1 MSTITLQ
8 EAQANLAE
16 LVHRLAPG
24 EGVTITE
31 NERPVARLIVPLV
44 GPTRPPRPRPPV
56 TGVPKAGQYEG
67 RLIVPDDFKEPLE
80 ELREYMEGGF
90 CSTRTPCC
98 GSSPTT
104 GD

>member
-1 MSTITLQ
+1 METITLE
-8 EAQANLAE
+8 EAQGALAE

-31 NERPVARLIVPLV
+31 NNRPVARLMAPLV
-44 GPTRPPRPRPPV
+44 TPPGEPRPRPPV

-80 ELREYMEGGF
+80 ELREYME
-90 CSTRTPCC
+90 
-98 GSSPTT
+98 
-104 GD
+104 